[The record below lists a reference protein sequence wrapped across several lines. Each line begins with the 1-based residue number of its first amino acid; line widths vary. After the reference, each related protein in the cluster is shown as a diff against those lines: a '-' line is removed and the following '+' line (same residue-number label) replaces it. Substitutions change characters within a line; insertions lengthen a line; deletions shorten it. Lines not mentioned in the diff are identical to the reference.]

1 MTAASPLAQLTPT
14 SLWRHFQMLCDTPRP
29 SKQEQAVVDKILS
42 FAKRH
47 NLDAQL
53 DQVGNVII
61 RKAATPGMENR
72 QTVVLQSHLDM
83 VTQKNNDKHH
93 DFARDPITPVAAG
106 DWIRADGTTL
116 GADNGIGVAAILAL
130 LESQDIPHGPLEA
143 LLTIDEEAGMTGAK
157 GLSPN
162 LLQGSLL
169 FNLDTE
175 AEGELYVGCAGGI
188 DVNACLE
195 IEWQATEVTQT
206 ALTLEVRG
214 LLGGHSGLDIH
225 LGRGNANQ
233 LAALFIARLSDA
245 LPVQIASF
253 NGGSLRNAI
262 PREAEAGLVVPSQLL
277 DAVKAAFNKFKA
289 DMQQSYQQVEP
300 RLALSLSETPQ
311 RPEQAMSS
319 VQSRLLCSALLTC
332 PSHPL
337 RMSDS
342 LPGVV
347 ETSNNLARVRFEGAK
362 VEICCLV
369 RSLTD
374 VARDD
379 LAANLCRH
387 FQMIGADS
395 ITKGAYPGWTPN
407 MASPLLAVMRE
418 VYRNKYHKEPAI
430 KVIHAGLEC
439 GLLGAIYPEWD
450 MISFGPTIHCAHSP
464 DEKVHI
470 ASVAGFWD
478 CLIAGLAA
486 VPLANNK
493 GAA

>member
-1 MTAASPLAQLTPT
+1 MSASSPLAQLKPA

-29 SKQEQAVVDKILS
+29 SKREQALVEKILH
-42 FAKRH
+42 FAQAH

-61 RKAATPGMENR
+61 RKPATEGMEQR
-72 QTVVLQSHLDM
+72 QGVVLQSHLDM
-83 VTQKNNDKHH
+83 VAQKNNSKVHN
-93 DFARDPITPVAAG
+93 FETDPITPIAAG
-106 DWIRADGTTL
+106 DWIRADDTTL

-130 LESQDIPHGPLEA
+130 MESRDIPHGPLEA

-162 LLQGSLL
+162 LLQGKLL

-175 AEGELYVGCAGGI
+175 DEGELYVGCAGGI
-188 DVNACLE
+188 DINAALE
-195 IEWQATEVTQT
+195 IEWQTTSASQSAVK
-206 ALTLEVRG
+206 LTVEG
-214 LLGGHSGLDIH
+214 LCGGHSGLDIH

-233 LAALFIARLSDA
+233 IAALFVARLSDA
-245 LPVQIASF
+245 LPVQIAAF

-262 PREAEAGLVVPSQLL
+262 PREAVLELLVPSHLL
-277 DAVKAAFNKFKA
+277 EGVKAAFAIFSA
-289 DMQQSYQQVEP
+289 DMQLSYQHVEP
-300 RLALSLSETPQ
+300 RLAIHLTESSE
-311 RPEQAMSS
+311 RPAQAMSPL
-319 VQSRLLCSALLTC
+319 QSRLLCSALLTC

-337 RMSDS
+337 RMSDT

-347 ETSNNLARVRFEGAK
+347 ETSNNLARVRFSQTHA
-362 VEICCLV
+362 EIGCMV
-369 RSLTD
+369 RSLLD

-387 FQMIGADS
+387 FQMIGADCE
-395 ITKGAYPGWTPN
+395 TKGAYPGWTPN
-407 MASPLLAVMRE
+407 MSSPLLAMMRE
-418 VYRNKYHKEPAI
+418 VYRNKYGKDPAI

-450 MISFGPTIHCAHSP
+450 MISFGPTIRAAHSP
-464 DEKVHI
+464 EERVHV
-470 ASVAGFWD
+470 ASVTAFWD

-486 VPLANNK
+486 VPAK
-493 GAA
+493 HDAGAA

>member
-1 MTAASPLAQLTPT
+1 MSTASPLAQLQPAT
-14 SLWRHFQMLCDTPRP
+14 LWRHFQMLCDTPRP
-29 SKQEQAVVDKILS
+29 SKQEQAVVDKILH
-42 FAKRH
+42 FAKIH
-47 NLDAQL
+47 QLSAQL

-61 RKAATPGMENR
+61 RKAASPGMENR
-72 QTVVLQSHLDM
+72 QGVVLQSHLDM
-83 VTQKNNDKHH
+83 VAQKNNDTRH
-93 DFARDPITPVAAG
+93 DFTRDPITPVATG
-106 DWIRADGTTL
+106 EWISANGTTL
-116 GADNGIGVAAILAL
+116 GADNGIGVAAILAV
-130 LESQDIPHGPLEA
+130 LESQDIAHGPLEA
-143 LLTIDEEAGMTGAK
+143 LFTIDEEAGMTGAK

-188 DVNACLE
+188 DVNASLT
-195 IEWQATEVTQT
+195 IEWQATEASQA
-206 ALTLEVRG
+206 ALTLDVRG
-214 LLGGHSGLDIH
+214 LAGGHSGLDIH

-262 PREAEAGLVVPSQLL
+262 PREAALCFLVPKHLL
-277 DAVKAAFNKFKA
+277 DAVKAAFRKFSA
-289 DMQQSYQQVEP
+289 DMQQRYQHVEP
-300 RLALSLSETPQ
+300 RLALSLSETSQ
-311 RPEQAMSS
+311 PERAMTS

-332 PSHPL
+332 PSYPL

-347 ETSNNLARVRFEGAK
+347 ETSNNLARVSFEGDR
-362 VEICCLV
+362 VDICCLV
-369 RSLTD
+369 RSLLDT
-374 VARDD
+374 ARDD

-395 ITKGAYPGWTPN
+395 MTKGAYPGWTPN
-407 MASPLLAVMRE
+407 MASPLLAVMRD
-418 VYRNKYHKEPAI
+418 VYRNKYHKDPAI

-450 MISFGPTIHCAHSP
+450 MISFGPTIDGAHSP

-486 VPLANNK
+486 VPLSANSSAEK
-493 GAA
+493 